1 MLPLPGSP
9 SSSWEMFTARLK
21 AAFNGPNLRV
31 CTAFWLFGLI
41 NNVLYVIILS
51 AALDLVGPNVPKAVV
66 LLADILPSFFMKL
79 CAPYFIHVVPYSL
92 RVVLFAITSAW
103 GMLLIALS
111 PPSIDAG
118 TITTKMAGVVL
129 ASLSSGAGELSFLGL
144 THYYGDMSLAAWGSG
159 TGGAGLVGA
168 GAYAIATTTIGL
180 SVQTSLL
187 ASSFFPIIMLLSF
200 FLVLPRTPLRRT
212 VETEN
217 HDEPSESQDGIDDH
231 ASREDQGLLSD
242 PLDDSLQS
250 IARSD
255 ILPLF
260 LVYIAEYM
268 INQSVAPTLLFPLES
283 TPFSH
288 YRSFYP
294 TYATIYQLGVF
305 VSRSS
310 LPFFRIHALY
320 PPSLLQVANLLLLT
334 LQSLFSFIP
343 SVYIVFAIVF
353 WEGLLGGLVYVNT
366 YAEIRERV
374 PNDEREFALGATTVS
389 DSAGITMAGLLGL
402 GVETFLCEWQVKRG
416 RDCTITSRCLM
427 GRQIDRCNQ
436 ETNTNIVQKER
447 RNAKPVRVTTRPVGI
462 HATIFYILL
471 SLLSLLPVEH
481 PSKKHPQSFKKKKY
495 LFKNAFFWVVPTRSP
510 RPSPHHA
517 PALLASK
524 DIDCPEQLELHW
536 ACRANSPSTSPFP
549 IDRQALND

>member
-1 MLPLPGSP
+1 
-9 SSSWEMFTARLK
+9 MFTARLK
-21 AAFNGPNLRV
+21 AAFNGPNVRV
-31 CTAFWLFGLI
+31 CIAFWLFGLI

-159 TGGAGLVGA
+159 TGGAGLIGA

-187 ASSFFPIIMLLSF
+187 VSSFFPIIMLLGF
-200 FLVLPRTPLRRT
+200 FLILPRTPLRRT

-217 HDEPSESQDGIDDH
+217 HGESSESQDGIDDQ
-231 ASREDQGLLSD
+231 ASREDQGLL
-242 PLDDSLQS
+242 
-250 IARSD
+250 

-268 INQSVAPTLLFPLES
+268 INQSVTPTLLFPLKS

-320 PPSLLQVANLLLLT
+320 PPSLLQVANLILLT
-334 LQSLFSFIP
+334 LQSLFAFLP
-343 SVYIVFAIVF
+343 SIYIVFAIVF

-402 GVETFLCEWQVKRG
+402 GVETFLCEWQVRKG
-416 RDCTITSRCLM
+416 RDWCTKL
-427 GRQIDRCNQ
+427 
-436 ETNTNIVQKER
+436 
-447 RNAKPVRVTTRPVGI
+447 
-462 HATIFYILL
+462 
-471 SLLSLLPVEH
+471 
-481 PSKKHPQSFKKKKY
+481 
-495 LFKNAFFWVVPTRSP
+495 
-510 RPSPHHA
+510 
-517 PALLASK
+517 
-524 DIDCPEQLELHW
+524 
-536 ACRANSPSTSPFP
+536 
-549 IDRQALND
+549 